1 MSSQNFSFEMCEL
14 LKEGSS
20 ARKRKGFTAENISS
34 SFFVECKF
42 SEGKKFSHQFFSFLL
57 SNTVISKICQDISF
71 INMPNHSNS
80 PTFQISKHMCG
91 KKIQTMQAYT
101 SIHTLIIKSFAS
113 NTYICYGTFL
123 KAKFVTPKHQR
134 QSLTDPGS
142 EQIWICNRHKNCM
155 KLLDTFYPSL

>member
-1 MSSQNFSFEMCEL
+1 MSSEGEFFWIVWTFEGR
-14 LKEGSS
+14 LKCKKKKGIRC
-20 ARKRKGFTAENISS
+20 RKH
-34 SFFVECKF
+34 FFLILCWVQVQRRQKILPPD
-42 SEGKKFSHQFFSFLL
+42 FSFLL
-57 SNTVISKICQDISF
+57 FNTVISKKCRDISF
-71 INMPNHSNS
+71 INMPNNSNS

-91 KKIQTMQAYT
+91 KKIQAMQAYT